1 MISESSM
8 TLGTDYA
15 GQRVI
20 GWLATEKV
28 EDVRA
33 YWDGS
38 ALWTREGNR
47 IEAPAWFTDGLPKGF
62 ALDGGA
68 WCGRGRF
75 EEARAAVQ
83 YGRWTRACR
92 FAVFDAPGV
101 VGGYP
106 ERLAAARGRL
116 LASPHAFTVEAK
128 PIRSRSALAS
138 MLADVLNG
146 DGEGLMLRNP
156 AVIRY
161 EHGRTKN
168 LLKLK
173 SRLQLCYS

>member
-1 MISESSM
+1 MINESSM

-33 YWDGS
+33 YWDGRQ
-38 ALWTREGNR
+38 LWTRDGNA
-47 IEAPAWFTDGLPKGF
+47 IAAPAWLTAGLPQGF
-62 ALDGGA
+62 ALDGGV

-83 YGRWTRACR
+83 YGRWTRRCS
-92 FAVFDAPGV
+92 FPVFDAPGV
-101 VGGYP
+101 MGGYP
-106 ERLAAARGRL
+106 ERLAAASAK
-116 LASPHAFTVEAK
+116 LAGCAHAFTLDAQ

-138 MLADVLNG
+138 MLASVLDG

-156 AVIRY
+156 AVTRY
-161 EHGRTKN
+161 EHGRTSN

-173 SRLQLCYS
+173 SRLQLCHC